1 MTAIRHRAEPLRAA
15 PPVAT
20 LARAR
25 RVEPATATATAT
37 HHFDPA
43 PFRRS
48 LFWGGMW
55 MLLAALATAVT
66 SLALDGPG
74 AGGNYVYWWG
84 PMAYGALRIVL
95 ALRDLRVIGRGLT
108 PERSLP

>member
-20 LARAR
+20 PVARAR
-25 RVEPATATATAT
+25 RVEPATAT

-48 LFWGGMW
+48 LLWGGTW

-74 AGGNYVYWWG
+74 AGGSYVYWWG

-95 ALRDLRVIGRGLT
+95 AVRDLRVIGRGRT